1 MAENNKIKLIF
12 EDSSTGAKSEY
23 PLSENT
29 RFHIIQDEIVFYN
42 GKETTFSLLGN
53 MKILYAKESTSSIE
67 TVDKL
72 QIPYIIWGYDSF
84 SVCQP
89 AGIGICEIYNLKGVR
104 YKVFKLTEQTTTI
117 PFSALQNG
125 VSIIKLGNNTYKIRK

>member
-1 MAENNKIKLIF
+1 MAENSKIKLIF
-12 EDSSTGAKSEY
+12 EDSSTGTKSEY

-42 GKETTFSLLGN
+42 GMDTFSLLGN
-53 MKILYAKESTSSIE
+53 IKILYAKESASSIE
-67 TVDKL
+67 AINKL
-72 QIPYIIWGYDSF
+72 QSPYIIWGHDSF

-89 AGIGICEIYNLKGVR
+89 AGFGICEIYNFKGVR
-104 YKVFKLTEQTTTI
+104 YKTFKLTEQTTTI
-117 PFSALQNG
+117 PLSALQDG